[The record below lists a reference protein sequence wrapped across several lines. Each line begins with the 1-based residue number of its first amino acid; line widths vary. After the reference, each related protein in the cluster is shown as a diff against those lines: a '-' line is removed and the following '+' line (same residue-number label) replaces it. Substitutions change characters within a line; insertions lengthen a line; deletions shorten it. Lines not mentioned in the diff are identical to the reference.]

1 MTASQVHILPRQTQI
16 ITKQTK
22 TRTNTDKATPTKTSH
37 DILCRC
43 TYFQNIKDKKDKHK
57 YKQRQIRN
65 KNKDRHRQI
74 AQVHILPRENQQQSH
89 EQAVNMAAAAAKVAI
104 FFERVEIWISFI
116 IFVSNFCLRVELWR
130 SLIIFVSFF
139 VWELGFE
146 EVWSISYRFLFENWA
161 LNGFYFYG
169 KVCKRIKQW
178 WDSPSDVPTCIF
190 TGVRN
195 RQRVVIVE
203 SWQSAISSGPL
214 EIAPGGFLWTRR
226 WNVPV
231 KNGPQWCR

>member
-1 MTASQVHILPRQTQI
+1 M
-16 ITKQTK
+16 
-22 TRTNTDKATPTKTSH
+22 TNTNTNNDKYKA
-37 DILCRC
+37 
-43 TYFQNIKDKKDKHK
+43 
-57 YKQRQIRN
+57 KQRQAMTTCAGAHTS
-65 KNKDRHRQI
+65 K
-74 AQVHILPRENQQQSH
+74 REPTT
-89 EQAVNMAAAAAKVAI
+89 
-104 FFERVEIWISFI
+104 ISRAGGQHGGGSGQG
-116 IFVSNFCLRVELWR
+116 SNFYLRVELWR